1 MERQQ
6 EYRNIEHKEK
16 VKVRKY
22 SIIICLLAIIIFIAS
37 IIGSVYDI
45 LFTFPLVFWLI
56 IFVLGLP
63 GICTNSSCMCYLLII
78 LQVI

>member
-37 IIGSVYDI
+37 IISSIYDI
-45 LFTFPLVFWLI
+45 LFTFPLVF
-56 IFVLGLP
+56 
-63 GICTNSSCMCYLLII
+63 
-78 LQVI
+78 